1 MRIVSDLIQGYF
13 HKLKNQSKSPLQ
25 LAAQEIW
32 WEGTFD
38 TVKKRWVI
46 WKQNQQINNLL

>member
-13 HKLKNQSKSPLQ
+13 HKLKNQGKSPLQ

-32 WEGTFD
+32 WEGTFE
-38 TVKKRWVI
+38 VSILCNRAP
-46 WKQNQQINNLL
+46 NR